1 MIIYDFFRDDTII
14 AGFSERS
21 GGVSPIPDKSLNLS
35 FSREPYGNRENV
47 LENYRIA
54 AGQLG
59 VDPESITR
67 MSQVHGRD
75 ILRVEAEHRG
85 MGVMREIAPELARHG
100 FDGMIT
106 NGPGITLSTTH
117 ADCTPVLLYDPD
129 NRAIGA
135 VHSGWKGTCL
145 KIADEAVKR
154 MTAEFGT
161 RPEDLKAIIGPAI
174 SMAHFE
180 VRRDV
185 YDQFTEAFSG
195 IDERTLNE
203 LIRKDAPVAGSV
215 SGADNDQKW
224 HINMRGFVKLT
235 LLGAR
240 LRPDNI
246 LDDDSCTFAQ
256 SSRFFSHRRDG
267 GKAGAMAAFI
277 FIKEHEK

>member
-21 GGVSPIPDKSLNLS
+21 GGVSPIPEKSLNLS

-54 AGQLG
+54 AGQLS

-67 MSQVHGRD
+67 MPQVHGRD
-75 ILRVEAEHRG
+75 ILRVEAEHKG
-85 MGVMREIAPELARHG
+85 MGVMREIPSELARHG

-106 NGPGITLSTTH
+106 NVPGITLSTTH

-129 NRAIGA
+129 NRVIGA

-145 KIADEAVKR
+145 KIAEAAVKR

-161 RPEDLKAIIGPAI
+161 RPENLKAIIGPAI
-174 SMAHFE
+174 SMTHFE

-185 YDQFTEAFSG
+185 YEQFADAFSH
-195 IDERTLNE
+195 IDECRLNE
-203 LIRKDAPVAGSV
+203 LISKDEPASGS
-215 SGADNDQKW
+215 AAQNDQKW

-235 LLGAR
+235 LLEAG

-246 LDDDSCTFAQ
+246 FDDDSCTFTQ

-277 FIKEHEK
+277 SIKEQLK